1 MKRQN
6 EESLGD
12 VLRRTI
18 EENGMTAR
26 LDETRAASLWP
37 GLSARDCRGFFPSH
51 GKGWND
57 DRACRFRTSPA
68 GTDHEPIA
76 SDRDNQPHVRQEC
89 DFRHTFYRLAA
100 CPAKDR

>member
-37 GLSARDCRGFFPSH
+37 GIVGPAIAAASSRPMRSEERRV
-51 GKGWND
+51 GK
-57 DRACRFRTSPA
+57 
-68 GTDHEPIA
+68 
-76 SDRDNQPHVRQEC
+76 EC
-89 DFRHTFYRLAA
+89 GS
-100 CPAKDR
+100 

>member
-37 GLSARDCRGFFPSH
+37 GIVGP
-51 GKGWND
+51 
-57 DRACRFRTSPA
+57 
-68 GTDHEPIA
+68 
-76 SDRDNQPHVRQEC
+76 
-89 DFRHTFYRLAA
+89 RLLR
-100 CPAKDR
+100 PLPVPW